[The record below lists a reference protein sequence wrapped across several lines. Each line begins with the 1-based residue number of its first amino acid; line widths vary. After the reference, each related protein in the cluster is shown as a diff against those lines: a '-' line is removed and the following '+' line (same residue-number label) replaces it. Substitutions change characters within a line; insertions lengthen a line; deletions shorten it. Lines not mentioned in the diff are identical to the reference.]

1 MNPLR
6 SCLGVFAVLGRWPNW
21 ERYFDLSR
29 SGLKVSLIILALCL
43 VPLWLVAWSFQ
54 SERAS
59 LLETDFVPPDL
70 LSYVLTVGLLLFSFP
85 ALAYL
90 AAMIF
95 EKMDR
100 LRPWIITRNWSVFC
114 LSVLTGA
121 GYGLFLLGALPF
133 AIANGIGF
141 AAYMGVLAVDI
152 RLAQKVAGFKLGAA
166 ILIACAI
173 IGVGLTFVMMAM
185 TS

>member
-1 MNPLR
+1 MNPIR
-6 SCLGVFAVLGRWPNW
+6 SCLGVFAVIGRWPNW

-29 SGLKVSLIILALCL
+29 NGLKVSLIILTLCL
-43 VPLWLVAWSFQ
+43 GPLWLVAWSIQF
-54 SERAS
+54 ERAS
-59 LLETDFVPPDL
+59 LLSIDFVPPNF

-95 EKMDR
+95 DKMDR

-114 LSVLTGA
+114 LSFITGA
-121 GYGLFLLGALPF
+121 AYGLFLLNSLPF
-133 AIANGIGF
+133 VIANGIGF
-141 AAYMGVLAVDI
+141 AAYMGVLAIDI
-152 RLAQKVAGFKLGAA
+152 RLAHKVAGFNLGAA

-173 IGVGLTFVMMAM
+173 IGVGLTFVMLAIQ
-185 TS
+185 T